1 MTTMAHELRSPLT
14 GVRGFT
20 ATLLE
25 RWDGFDDGQ
34 KRLIMESVHHDTD
47 RLARLIADLLEVAR
61 IERRPAP
68 ARAEHGGPGRG
79 RGVGGALGGRRLR
92 T

>member
-25 RWDGFDDGQ
+25 RWDAFDDGQ

-47 RLARLIADLLEVAR
+47 RLARLINDLLEVAR
-61 IERRPAP
+61 ISAGRLPLAAER
-68 ARAEHGGPGRG
+68 GGPGR
-79 RGVGGALGGRRLR
+79 
-92 T
+92 